1 LKRLLVALLVLFVLL
16 NALAFAQAWSM
27 LHFVP
32 SGTRTPVPER
42 LGTLDKARVLLL
54 GVRIPKPVNDR
65 TPDLPYE
72 TVKFRTKDGLTLE
85 GWWIP
90 HPNPRAVVLM
100 FHGYAGWK
108 ASMLEDARA
117 FHALGCACFLVDE
130 RGSGGSD
137 GMATSVGW
145 HEVNDVRA
153 AVDRVRAHEAPKLP
167 LVLYGQSMGGAV
179 ILRTLSL
186 DPKGVD
192 GAIVENVFDT
202 MLNAIKNRFALMRLP
217 AFPAAQLLCFWGG
230 VQSGFNAFAHEPVA
244 YASRVRLPVL
254 DLQGDVDPRAT
265 VPQATR
271 VFDSLAGPKR
281 FVVFPGIDHR
291 DLATADPA
299 RWNGAVD
306 SFLRGLA
313 DPADSAHAPGD
324 LRTPGGKP

>member
-1 LKRLLVALLVLFVLL
+1 LKRLLAALLVLFVLA

-27 LHFVP
+27 LHFIP
-32 SGTRTPVPER
+32 SGTRTPVPEK
-42 LGTLDKARVLLL
+42 LGALAKARVLLL

-72 TVKFRTKDGLTLE
+72 AVRFPTRDGLTLE

-90 HPNPRAVVLM
+90 HPNPRAVVVM

-108 ASMLEDARA
+108 ATMLEDARA
-117 FHALGCACFLVDE
+117 FHALGCACFMVDE

-137 GMATSVGW
+137 GTTTSVGW

-153 AVDRVRAHEAPKLP
+153 AIDRVRAHEAPNLP

-179 ILRTLSL
+179 VIRALSL
-186 DPKGVD
+186 DAAGVN

-202 MLNAIKNRFALMRLP
+202 MLNAIKNRFALMHVP
-217 AFPAAQLLCFWGG
+217 SFPAAELLCFWGG
-230 VQSGFNAFAHEPVA
+230 VQSGMNAFAHEPVA
-244 YASRVRLPVL
+244 YAARVRVPVL
-254 DLQGDVDPRAT
+254 DLQGEVDPRAT
-265 VPQATR
+265 VAQARR
-271 VFDSLAGPKR
+271 VFEALQGPKR

-313 DPADSAHAPGD
+313 DPPDSAHAPGD
-324 LRTPGGKP
+324 LRSTRRHP